1 MPTRIHPT
9 AVVAEGAELGADVEI
24 GPYPVVGPAVVIGD
38 RTRIGPQVVIDGV
51 TRLGSDNL
59 IVGQASLGG
68 APQDL
73 SYRGEPTQLTIG
85 DRNTIREFVT
95 INRGTIKGGGLT
107 RVGSDCLLMACS
119 HVAHDCTL
127 EDRVILANG
136 ALLAGHVQV
145 GEGASI
151 SGACVAHHFLSIG
164 RYSYCGGMSRISQ
177 DVPPFML
184 IEGHPAR
191 VRRVNDVGLER
202 AGFSTE
208 EIEHLHRAFRRIWR
222 SKTTEPRREILQ
234 DLRNELGTSRA
245 VMELVEAL
253 ERTELGLKGRYLES
267 KRAEFAKL
275 GQARILGEAPAA
287 L

>member
-24 GPYPVVGPAVVIGD
+24 GPYTVVGPAVLIGD

-202 AGFSTE
+202 AGFSAE

>member
-1 MPTRIHPT
+1 MVSRIHPT
-9 AVVAEGAELGADVEI
+9 AVVAEGAELGVEVEI
-24 GPYPVVGPAVVIGD
+24 GPYTVVGPSVRIGD
-38 RTRIGPQVVIDGV
+38 RTRIGPQVVLDGV
-51 TRLGSDNL
+51 TTLGSDNL

-73 SYRGEPTQLTIG
+73 SYRGEPTQLFIG

-95 INRGTIKGGGLT
+95 INRGTIKGGGVT
-107 RVGSDCLLMACS
+107 SVGSDCLLMACS

-127 EDRVILANG
+127 ADRVIMANG

-145 GEGASI
+145 GEGASL

-164 RYSYCGGMSRISQ
+164 RYSYCGGMSRIAQ

-202 AGFSTE
+202 AGFSSE
-208 EIEHLHRAFRRIWR
+208 DIESLHRAFRRIWR
-222 SKTTEPRREILQ
+222 SKTTEPRRAILQ
-234 DLRNELGTSRA
+234 DLRSETGATRVVL
-245 VMELVEAL
+245 ELVDAL

-267 KRAEFAKL
+267 KRAEFARL
-275 GQARILGEAPAA
+275 GQERILGETHAA
-287 L
+287 R

>member
-1 MPTRIHPT
+1 MVTRIHPT
-9 AVVAEGAELGADVEI
+9 AVVAEGAELGLEVEI
-24 GPYPVVGPAVVIGD
+24 GPYTVVGPSVRIGD
-38 RTRIGPQVVIDGV
+38 RTRIGPQVVLDGV
-51 TRLGSDNL
+51 TALGSDNL

-73 SYRGEPTQLTIG
+73 SYRGEPTQLVIG

-95 INRGTIKGGGLT
+95 INRGTIKGGGVT
-107 RVGSDCLLMACS
+107 SVGSDCLLMACS

-127 EDRVILANG
+127 ADRVIMANG

-164 RYSYCGGMSRISQ
+164 RYSYCGGMSRIAQ

-202 AGFSTE
+202 AGFASE
-208 EIEHLHRAFRRIWR
+208 DIESLHRAFRRIWR
-222 SKTTEPRREILQ
+222 SKTTEPRRSILA
-234 DLRNELGTSRA
+234 DLRGEAGVTRVVL
-245 VMELVEAL
+245 ELVEAL

-267 KRAEFAKL
+267 KRAEFARI
-275 GQARILGEAPAA
+275 GQERILGETHAA
-287 L
+287 R